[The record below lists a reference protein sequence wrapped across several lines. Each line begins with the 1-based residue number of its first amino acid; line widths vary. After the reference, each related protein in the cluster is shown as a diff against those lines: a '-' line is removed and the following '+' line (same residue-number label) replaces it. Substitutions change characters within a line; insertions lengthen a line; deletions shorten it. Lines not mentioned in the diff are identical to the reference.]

1 MWECLSGSGDV
12 HPVVPGKLRAKS
24 GPFVAFPVSTALRL
38 SLSSNVPSKLHLPEA
53 GGAVPWASHAG
64 GTLSLAVP
72 GHRAAL
78 TRYSLPPDLEE
89 LSSHPKLKF

>member
-1 MWECLSGSGDV
+1 M
-12 HPVVPGKLRAKS
+12 
-24 GPFVAFPVSTALRL
+24 
-38 SLSSNVPSKLHLPEA
+38 PSKLHLPEA